1 MALPARCGH
10 RPLLCLL
17 CCACLQELWVDP
29 LTRLPT
35 LRHDLTIDRGM
46 SFEAAAARLAHERGE
61 QRRRA
66 CICQTGWADGAGGL
80 CSPPKCLCRASSHH
94 W

>member
-1 MALPARCGH
+1 V
-10 RPLLCLL
+10 LCLP
-17 CCACLQELWVDP
+17 CLQELWVDP

-61 QRRRA
+61 QQRRGA
-66 CICQTGWADGAGGL
+66 CICQLGRPELALVDCTV
-80 CSPPKCLCRASSHH
+80 
-94 W
+94 

>member
-1 MALPARCGH
+1 MCLPR
-10 RPLLCLL
+10 LL
-17 CCACLQELWVDP
+17 LQELWVDP

-61 QRRRA
+61 QRSAAGWRRRTA
-66 CICQTGWADGAGGL
+66 QSAELPLPTLLERPLAW
-80 CSPPKCLCRASSHH
+80 PPHLNHH
-94 W
+94 HRR